1 MKLHTLLLGGGV
13 LVLATA
19 FAASGLNVKTG
30 LWEVTYTS
38 KIEGSLIPKSVLD
51 SMPPEQRAKMEQ
63 AMAAR
68 AAGPPKAHKSQT
80 CVTAE
85 DLAKGAF
92 DAEPEANCKNTLVSQ
107 SATHQEVKFEC
118 QEDGETRTGHMTVDV
133 LSSETMKGN
142 IEIVTE
148 NGKVSTQLNGKW
160 IGAKCA
166 EPAN

>member
-19 FAASGLNVKTG
+19 FAANGLNVKTG

-51 SMPPEQRAKMEQ
+51 SMPPDRRAKMEQ

-68 AAGPPKAHKSQT
+68 AAAPPKTHKSQT

-92 DAEPEANCKNTLVSQ
+92 DAEPDANCKNTLVSQ
-107 SATHQEVKFEC
+107 NATHQEVKFEC
-118 QEDGETRTGHMTVDV
+118 MEDGEARTGDMTVDA
-133 LSSETMKGN
+133 LSNESMKGN
-142 IEIVTE
+142 IEIVTG
-148 NGKVSTQLNGKW
+148 NGKVTTQLSGKW
-160 IGAKCA
+160 LGAKCP
-166 EPAN
+166 ESVN